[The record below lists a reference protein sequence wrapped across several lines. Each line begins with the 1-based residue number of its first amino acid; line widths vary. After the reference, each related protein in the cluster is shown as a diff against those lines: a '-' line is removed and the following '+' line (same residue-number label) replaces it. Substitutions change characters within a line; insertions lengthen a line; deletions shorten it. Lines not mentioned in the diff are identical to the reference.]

1 MWWIVPVGIVVYII
15 IRFVIDSNEQSSE
28 MEKSGGMKVKYA
40 TLIDGLLQQVPN
52 IKIQK
57 ETPTCIE
64 LSANFMVEGMSGT
77 YYVFINHLF
86 NNKLN
91 VQIWVK
97 PWNAQQVKLI
107 DNMFEQNMPQGEIL
121 RALVAFMG
129 L

>member
-1 MWWIVPVGIVVYII
+1 MVYII

-121 RALVAFMG
+121 RALVEFMG

>member
-121 RALVAFMG
+121 RALVEFMG